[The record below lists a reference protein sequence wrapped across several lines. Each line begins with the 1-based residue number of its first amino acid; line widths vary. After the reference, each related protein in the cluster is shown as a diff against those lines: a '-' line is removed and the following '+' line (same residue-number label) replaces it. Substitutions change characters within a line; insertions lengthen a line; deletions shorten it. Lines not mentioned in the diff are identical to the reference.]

1 MAKRI
6 AIHYG
11 EAEYAISGREVDD
24 IVAEIEAGVTSA
36 EPRWLE
42 VAIGQGRATEAR
54 LLLGPGIP
62 IAVWEVNTD
71 GPETPPDPLAGD
83 TRTT

>member
-6 AIHYG
+6 AVHYG
-11 EAEYAISGREVDD
+11 EAEYAISGRELPDV
-24 IVAEIEAGVTSA
+24 IAEIEAGVTSP

-42 VAIGQGRATEAR
+42 VAIGQGRATDAR

-62 IAVWEVNTD
+62 IAVWQVNTD
-71 GPETPPDPLAGD
+71 GPESPTEPETEVDPV
-83 TRTT
+83 

>member
-1 MAKRI
+1 MAQRI

-11 EAEYAISGREVDD
+11 ESEYAISGREVADV
-24 IVAEIEAGVTSA
+24 VAEIEAGLASK

-42 VAIGQGRATEAR
+42 AAIGQGRATEAR

-62 IAVWEVNTD
+62 IAVWEVNTNGD
-71 GPETPPDPLAGD
+71 ETPSDSGASE